1 MVSKLTRLSVFALL
15 LVLIPIST
23 AAIDE
28 FPISY
33 RSLESEILS
42 TNAFDCTNP
51 DFSIPETE
59 CLALVALYNNT
70 DGAHW
75 TDADTNQWLIA
86 ADPCNWEGVDCEG
99 GSNVAELRLE
109 NNGLSGPIPSALEDL
124 TQLYAL
130 DLKDNN
136 LTEDIPGSLGNLTK
150 LGFFRLNNNQLSG
163 IIPPSLGDLTQLH
176 YLTLANNQL
185 TGVIPETFSNLT
197 NLEGLHLSNNQLNE
211 PIPNI
216 WENFS
221 SIQEIRFHENQ
232 LTGDIPSSFLGLT
245 TLIELSLSNNQLEG
259 TIPDFSQ
266 LDNLEILEL
275 GSNMLIGGIPP
286 SLGGLESLRVL
297 NLGGNRLDG
306 SIPTGLGL
314 LTTLEIIGLGLNPLE
329 GPIPQ
334 DFCDLA
340 SLQELGI
347 PQTPGLIDQIPD
359 CFDVDHLPE
368 LRKINLCETNLTGPI
383 PNSIWGLTN
392 LEQLWLCS
400 SQFEG
405 TIPEDI
411 SYLKQLKYLDL
422 SRNKLYGTIPDGLG
436 LLADNLVTL
445 RLESNQLEGPIP
457 RSIRDLVNLNTDSEW
472 HGLFNTDL
480 GYNKLY
486 SDDQDVSDFLNEKDP
501 DWFKTQTVAPSSVSA
516 EAIDHTSIRFSWE
529 RQDLESEFASMGK
542 YQIYYRTRPED
553 EYMLLEGSSLDR
565 MLDTGVGTPF
575 LPETEYD
582 IVLRSYTRSYP
593 YVGQQNEL
601 TSEDSNMIRV
611 TTLPG
616 GSQVTVE
623 SESANT
629 LLYEDPDGNSTTVQI
644 PSAAVTDTIELLFS
658 PSTSTPSLVNTTESE
673 LIPALSSAIPPD
685 LDFAGNAFALNA
697 FKDGILLHEFV
708 FEKPITITIE
718 YDDNDITNVFENSQK
733 LYYWD
738 ENMRR
743 WEKASDTCDPPT
755 TPILDLTNKSLGVSI
770 CHLSDFAVLGDK
782 RYFMFLP
789 TISND

>member
-1 MVSKLTRLSVFALL
+1 MVSKLTHLSVFALL

-23 AAIDE
+23 TAIDE

-51 DFSIPETE
+51 DSSIPETE
-59 CLALVALYNNT
+59 CLALVALYDNT
-70 DGAHW
+70 DGANW

-86 ADPCNWEGVDCEG
+86 ADPCNWEGVDCDG
-99 GSNVAELRLE
+99 GSNVTELRLE

-130 DLKDNN
+130 DLSDNN
-136 LTEDIPGSLGNLTK
+136 LTGAIPERLGELTK
-150 LGFFRLNNNQLSG
+150 LDLLRLGNNQLGG
-163 IIPPSLGDLTQLH
+163 IIPESLGS
-176 YLTLANNQL
+176 LTLLHDFVLADNQL
-185 TGVIPETFSNLT
+185 TDRIPATFGNLT
-197 NLEGLHLSNNQLNE
+197 NLSIIDLSSNQLTE
-211 PIPNI
+211 QIPDI
-216 WENFS
+216 WGGLTG
-221 SIQEIRFHENQ
+221 ITEIRFHENQ

-245 TLIELSLSNNQLEG
+245 TLIELSLSNNQLDG
-259 TIPDFSQ
+259 TIPDFRQ

-275 GSNMLIGGIPP
+275 SSNMLTGGIPP
-286 SLGGLESLRVL
+286 SLT
-297 NLGGNRLDG
+297 NLPNLIRLD
-306 SIPTGLGL
+306 
-314 LTTLEIIGLGLNPLE
+314 LTNNQLIGPLPQSWPQQSYLEDLRLGLNPLS
-329 GPIPQ
+329 GPIP
-334 DFCDLA
+334 DEFCELE
-340 SLQELGI
+340 SLQVLNLA
-347 PQTPGLIDQIPD
+347 QTPELNNPIPD
-359 CFDVDHLPE
+359 CFNAANLPN
-368 LRKINLCETNLTGPI
+368 LRRLNLCETNLTGPI

-405 TIPEDI
+405 TIPKDI
-411 SYLKQLKYLDL
+411 SNLKQLKYLDL
-422 SRNKLYGTIPDGLG
+422 SRNKLSGPIPDELG

-457 RSIRDLVNLNTDSEW
+457 TSISDLVNLNTDSEW
-472 HGLFNTDL
+472 HGLFITDL

-582 IVLRSYTRSYP
+582 IVLRSHTRSYP

-673 LIPALSSAIPPD
+673 LIPALSSTIPPD

-708 FEKPITITIE
+708 FEKPITISIE
-718 YDDNDITNVFENSQK
+718 YDDNDITNVFENSQN

-738 ENMRR
+738 ENKRR